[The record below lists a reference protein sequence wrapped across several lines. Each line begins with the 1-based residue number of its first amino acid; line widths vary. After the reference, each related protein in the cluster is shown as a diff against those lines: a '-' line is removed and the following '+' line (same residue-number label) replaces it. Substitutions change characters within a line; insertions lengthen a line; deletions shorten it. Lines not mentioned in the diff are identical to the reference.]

1 MAGIL
6 GSVSGRRR
14 AREGTAPL
22 ALALAFAAV
31 RQAVR
36 GRVDGPHASRVVPPT
51 LVEFVAL
58 PLPLAVHL
66 ALVLL
71 PLLVPRSL
79 HARPIG
85 FQFLFN
91 LETLFARLFTFGLAF
106 EFEAFLQ
113 FAVERGALDKGVG
126 FDAEGVAH
134 PLVGLLLGLGDL
146 VSLVRLDRA
155 AHRGLLGEETF
166 AECRDL
172 GLDLVR
178 LDAVVLE
185 RDLEFEAL
193 GFDCAFAFV
202 FEDVLVGCAR
212 GERLAVQVGR
222 RIARAV
228 SLAEAVAAGTGSVP
242 THVETSPVHV
252 LTRTC
257 LPGCDPRCQT
267 LAESTTRCC
276 CLHRERGGE

>member
-6 GSVSGRRR
+6 SSVSGRRR
-14 AREGTAPL
+14 AREGPTPL
-22 ALALAFAAV
+22 PLLLTFAATAAV

-36 GRVDGPHASRVVPPT
+36 GRVDRPQTSRVVPPT
-51 LVEFVAL
+51 LFEFVPL

-79 HARPIG
+79 RAGPIG

-91 LETLFARLFTFGLAF
+91 LETFLARLFAFGLAF

-113 FAVERGALDKGVG
+113 FSVERGAFDKGVG

-134 PLVGLLLGLGDL
+134 PFVGLLLCLGDL
-146 VSLVRLDRA
+146 VSLMRLDSA
-155 AHRGLLGEETF
+155 TDHRLLGEEAL
-166 AECRDL
+166 AESSDL

-178 LDAVVLE
+178 LDAVILE
-185 RDLEFEAL
+185 RDLEFEAF

-202 FEDVLVGCAR
+202 LEDLLVGCAR

-222 RIARAV
+222 RITRAV
-228 SLAEAVAAGTGSVP
+228 SLAKADAAGWSI
-242 THVETSPVHV
+242 S
-252 LTRTC
+252 
-257 LPGCDPRCQT
+257 
-267 LAESTTRCC
+267 A
-276 CLHRERGGE
+276 

>member
-6 GSVSGRRR
+6 SSVSGRRR
-14 AREGTAPL
+14 AREGPTPL
-22 ALALAFAAV
+22 PLLLTFAGGGAAAV

-36 GRVDGPHASRVVPPT
+36 GRVDGPQTSRVVPPT
-51 LVEFVAL
+51 LFEFVPL

-71 PLLVPRSL
+71 SLLVPRSL
-79 HARPIG
+79 RAGPIG

-91 LETLFARLFTFGLAF
+91 LETFLARLFAFGLAL

-113 FAVERGALDKGVG
+113 FAVERGAFDKGVG

-134 PLVGLLLGLGDL
+134 PFVGLLLRLGDL
-146 VSLVRLDRA
+146 VSLMRLDSA
-155 AHRGLLGEETF
+155 TDHRLLGEEAL
-166 AECRDL
+166 AESSDL

-178 LDAVVLE
+178 LDAVILE
-185 RDLEFEAL
+185 RDLEFEAF

-202 FEDVLVGCAR
+202 LEDLLVGCAR

-222 RIARAV
+222 RITRAV
-228 SLAEAVAAGTGSVP
+228 SLAKADAAGWSI
-242 THVETSPVHV
+242 S
-252 LTRTC
+252 
-257 LPGCDPRCQT
+257 
-267 LAESTTRCC
+267 A
-276 CLHRERGGE
+276 

>member
-1 MAGIL
+1 M
-6 GSVSGRRR
+6 
-14 AREGTAPL
+14 
-22 ALALAFAAV
+22 
-31 RQAVR
+31 
-36 GRVDGPHASRVVPPT
+36 VPPT
-51 LVEFVAL
+51 LFEFVPL

-71 PLLVPRSL
+71 SLLVPRSL
-79 HARPIG
+79 RAGPIG

-91 LETLFARLFTFGLAF
+91 LETFLARLFAFGLAL

-113 FAVERGALDKGVG
+113 FAVERGAFDKGVG

-134 PLVGLLLGLGDL
+134 PFVGLLLRLGDL
-146 VSLVRLDRA
+146 VSLMRLDSA
-155 AHRGLLGEETF
+155 TDHRLLGEEAL
-166 AECRDL
+166 AESSDL

-178 LDAVVLE
+178 LDAVILE
-185 RDLEFEAL
+185 RDLEFEAF

-202 FEDVLVGCAR
+202 LEDLLVGCAR
-212 GERLAVQVGR
+212 SERLAVQVGR
-222 RIARAV
+222 RITRAV
-228 SLAEAVAAGTGSVP
+228 SLAEAVAARTGSVR

-257 LPGCDPRCQT
+257 LPGCDQTCQT
-267 LAESTTRCC
+267 LAGSTTRCC